1 MPYSAESYRAAG
13 RAAATA
19 AAALDNL
26 RIATTAA
33 TLRLQELARINHH
46 ALVGDYPEAVHEAA
60 QGHLKTFRS
69 HHLAQLRSAIA
80 AVVAADEAL
89 SPLIDDLIEP
99 EPEPQP
105 QPVEE

>member
-19 AAALDNL
+19 AAALEQL
-26 RIATTAA
+26 RNATTAA
-33 TLRLQELARINHH
+33 TLRLEELARVNHH
-46 ALVGDYPEAVHEAA
+46 ALVAEDGEAVHLAA
-60 QGHLKTFRS
+60 QGHLKTFRA

-80 AVVAADEAL
+80 AVVAADQTL

-99 EPEPQP
+99 DPQP
-105 QPVEE
+105 QESPE